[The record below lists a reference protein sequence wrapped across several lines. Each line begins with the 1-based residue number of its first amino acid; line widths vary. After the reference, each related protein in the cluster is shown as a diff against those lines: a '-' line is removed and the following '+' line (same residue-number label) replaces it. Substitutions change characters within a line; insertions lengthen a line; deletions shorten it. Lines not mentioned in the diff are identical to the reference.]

1 MMLLNRLDMK
11 NWLKELMKL
20 RLLILVIKMS
30 MLQKLEKLKR
40 K

>member
-1 MMLLNRLDMK
+1 MMLLNRLAMK

-20 RLLILVIKMS
+20 RLLILVIKLS